1 MHANGRI
8 GGCHAA
14 GKQSVA
20 QAGCEMETATNWQVP
35 GLSLRN
41 LPMGLLVDRIG
52 DGGGARCGCH
62 TGTAQRGKPQ
72 FLVSFGITGAVEA
85 ELQIGDVVA
94 AEGTCMLLGDKLT
107 AVQPLAIVT
116 QPARKA
122 VSAALKKEGRKLWLG
137 TAITTRGS
145 QLTGMQ
151 PGIPEHPVL
160 EMETAGILQSARAHG
175 IPLVVLRSISDG
187 PAAPIPFDIES
198 MMDEN
203 YNLRI
208 GRIIGAI
215 LRHPKILRQALQ
227 MGKNSKI
234 AARNAAIAVKA
245 LLSLQSPIR

>member
-1 MHANGRI
+1 MQTVGLVAAMPQESKALLKQVARWKPQQIGRFRAYRFAI
-8 GGCHAA
+8 SQWDCWLIESGMGVVRAA
-14 GKQSVA
+14 DATRALLKEA
-20 QAGCEMETATNWQVP
+20 ET
-35 GLSLRN
+35 
-41 LPMGLLVDRIG
+41 
-52 DGGGARCGCH
+52 
-62 TGTAQRGKPQ
+62 Q

-122 VSAALKKEGRKLWLG
+122 VSAALKKEGRRLWLG

-160 EMETAGILQSARAHG
+160 EMETAGILQSARGHG

>member
-1 MHANGRI
+1 MLTVGLVAAMPQESKALLKQVARWKPHRI
-8 GGCHAA
+8 GRFRAYRFAISQWDCWLIESGM
-14 GKQSVA
+14 GVA
-20 QAGCEMETATNWQVP
+20 CAEEATRV
-35 GLSLRN
+35 
-41 LPMGLLVDRIG
+41 LLKEV
-52 DGGGARCGCH
+52 AP
-62 TGTAQRGKPQ
+62 K
-72 FLVSFGITGAVEA
+72 FLVSFGIAGAVEA
-85 ELQIGDVVA
+85 KLQIGDVVA
-94 AEGTCMLLGDKLT
+94 AEGTCMLLGNKLT

-122 VSAALKKEGRKLWLG
+122 VSAALKKEGGRLWLG

-145 QLTGMQ
+145 QLTGMRT
-151 PGIPEHPVL
+151 GITEHPVL
-160 EMETAGILQSARAHG
+160 EMETAGILRAAHANG

-208 GRIIGAI
+208 GRILGVI

-227 MGKNSKI
+227 MGKNSEI

-245 LLSLQSPIR
+245 LLSLQSPIQ